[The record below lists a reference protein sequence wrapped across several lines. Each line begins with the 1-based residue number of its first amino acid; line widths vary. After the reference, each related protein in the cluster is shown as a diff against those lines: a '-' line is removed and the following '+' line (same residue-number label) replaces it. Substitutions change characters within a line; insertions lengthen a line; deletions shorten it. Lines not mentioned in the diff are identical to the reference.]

1 MPGWAIIIIV
11 FVVIGALIGI
21 FASFDK
27 GSDMNPGQGCL
38 AGALTGGA
46 SGMGCLAVILE
57 AILPLALAFLLL
69 SWLFNGCS

>member
-1 MPGWAIIIIV
+1 MPGWAIILIV
-11 FVVIGALIGI
+11 FVAIGAIIGI

-27 GSDMNPGQGCL
+27 DSNMNPGQGCL

-46 SGMGCLAVILE
+46 GGMGCLAIILE
-57 AILPLALAFLLL
+57 AIIPLALAFLVL